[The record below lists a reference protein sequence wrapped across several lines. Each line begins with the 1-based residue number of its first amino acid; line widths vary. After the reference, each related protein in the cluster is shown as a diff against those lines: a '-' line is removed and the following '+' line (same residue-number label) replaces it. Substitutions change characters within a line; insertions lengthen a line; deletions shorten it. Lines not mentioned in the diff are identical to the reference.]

1 MFFSV
6 NVWLI
11 MQSNFYQPRQAIA
24 FMILGMLIL
33 PGMDGI
39 AKWLVHSISAGQM
52 VWCRFAVQTLII
64 APFVLGSLAPL
75 KLRDVLIHTTRGTLM
90 VIGTIVFV
98 TALKYLPIA
107 DAIAIF
113 FVEPLILTLLAPV
126 FLSEKVGWRP
136 FTAVIVGMI
145 GAFIVIRPNFQ
156 EVGWPAVLPLIAAI
170 TFAFYLILTRRQAAQ
185 QSPVSMQFYS
195 GIAGVVVATILLLLN
210 SVFEFSVIA
219 VITPTGVQWILLLAL
234 GVISTVGHLLVVY
247 AFQRGPAGLLAPFQ
261 YVEIIGATII
271 GLVVFSDFPD
281 TLTWVGV
288 AIIVVSGLYVLQRAK
303 PFSAHL

>member
-1 MFFSV
+1 
-6 NVWLI
+6 

-39 AKWLVHSISAGQM
+39 AKWLEHSISAGQM
-52 VWCRFAVQTLII
+52 VWCRFAVQTLLI
-64 APFVLGSLAPL
+64 APFVLGSLTPL
-75 KLRDVLIHTTRGTLM
+75 KLRDVLIHATRGTLM

-113 FVEPLILTLLAPV
+113 FVDPLILTLLAPV
-126 FLSEKVGWRP
+126 FLSEKVGWRQ

-170 TFAFYLILTRRQAAQ
+170 TFAFYLILTRHQAAQ

-219 VITPTGVQWILLLAL
+219 VITPTGVQWILLLTL

-271 GLVVFSDFPD
+271 GHVVFGEFPD

-288 AIIVVSGLYVLQRAK
+288 AIIVVSGLYVLQREK
-303 PFSAHL
+303 TI